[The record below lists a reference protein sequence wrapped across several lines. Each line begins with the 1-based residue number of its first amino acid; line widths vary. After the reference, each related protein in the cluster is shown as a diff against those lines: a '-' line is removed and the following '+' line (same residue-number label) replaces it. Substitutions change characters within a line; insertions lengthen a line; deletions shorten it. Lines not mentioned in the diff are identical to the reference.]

1 MRLIHTADWH
11 LGRSLKG
18 KDRTG
23 EIELA
28 LDEMLRL
35 AGELD
40 VDGVLVAGDIFETF
54 NPPVEA
60 ERVAYEFF
68 CKLQAAKIPAI
79 AIAGNHDSAAR
90 IDGLAS
96 LLSFVGV
103 RALGKPRTAED
114 GGVISLDTPGGKL
127 CVGAM
132 PFANERRM
140 LDPDELWN
148 LDSLQQLQSY
158 RDTVDWLL
166 RDLTSGFR
174 DDSVNVLMSHI
185 TIDGAKL
192 AHSEKDFHSKGIYA
206 LPRQSLPPE
215 AQYIALGHIHKRQSI
230 EGYPHAFYSGSL
242 IQVDFGEAGEDKGF
256 NLVTLEPGMPA
267 SVDFIPIACQ
277 KPLKVVECDV
287 ADLEDKLEPH
297 RHHPGYLK
305 VIVNLQTPQVGL
317 ADKVRKICPQTIH
330 IEPRYPDVTPSG
342 EQSVSGDMLD
352 PVLEFQRYYQQH
364 LGNAPTRAVTAKF
377 EELYKEMHDATT

>member
-18 KDRTG
+18 KDRTV
-23 EIELA
+23 EIEFA
-28 LDEMLRL
+28 LDEMVRR
-35 AGELD
+35 AKELD
-40 VDGVLVAGDIFETF
+40 VDAVLVAGDIFETF

-79 AIAGNHDSAAR
+79 AIAGNHDSSTR
-90 IDGLAS
+90 IDSLAS

-103 RALGKPRTAED
+103 HALGKPRTAED
-114 GGVISLDTPGGKL
+114 GGVITLDTPGGKL

-148 LDSLQQLQSY
+148 LDNLQQLQSY

-166 RDLTSGFR
+166 SDLTSSFR

-192 AHSEKDFHSKGIYA
+192 ANSEKDFHSKGIYA

-256 NLVTLEPGMPA
+256 NLITLEPGMPA

-277 KPLKVVECDV
+277 KSLKVVECNLS
-287 ADLEDKLEPH
+287 DLDELETH
-297 RHHPGYLK
+297 RHHLGYLK

-330 IEPRYPDVTPSG
+330 IEPRYPETNLSK
-342 EQSVSGDMLD
+342 EESFSGDNLD
-352 PVLEFQRYYQQH
+352 PLVEFQRYYQQQ
-364 LGNAPTRAVTAKF
+364 LGDTPTRAVVMKF

>member
-1 MRLIHTADWH
+1 LRLIHTADWH

-18 KDRTG
+18 KDRTV
-23 EIELA
+23 EIEFA
-28 LDEMLRL
+28 LDEMVRQ
-35 AGELD
+35 AKDLD
-40 VDGVLVAGDIFETF
+40 VDAVLVAGDIFETF

-79 AIAGNHDSAAR
+79 AIAGNHDSSTR
-90 IDGLAS
+90 IDSLAS

-103 RALGKPRTAED
+103 HALGKPRTAED
-114 GGVISLDTPGGKL
+114 GGVITLDTPGGKL

-148 LDSLQQLQSY
+148 LDNLQQLQSY

-166 RDLTSGFR
+166 SDLTSSFR

-192 AHSEKDFHSKGIYA
+192 TNSEKDFHSKGIYA

-256 NLVTLEPGMPA
+256 
-267 SVDFIPIACQ
+267 SSI
-277 KPLKVVECDV
+277 
-287 ADLEDKLEPH
+287 
-297 RHHPGYLK
+297 
-305 VIVNLQTPQVGL
+305 
-317 ADKVRKICPQTIH
+317 
-330 IEPRYPDVTPSG
+330 
-342 EQSVSGDMLD
+342 
-352 PVLEFQRYYQQH
+352 
-364 LGNAPTRAVTAKF
+364 
-377 EELYKEMHDATT
+377 